1 MKPRHERKHEISFSD
16 LLVLRQR
23 FRAIAAPDTNGTDG
37 RYLIRSLYFD
47 TPSDRALREK
57 LDGVD
62 RREKFRIRCYDHDH
76 SFIRLEKKCKQN
88 SLGTKENAQLT
99 PRETAAILQGDLGW
113 MEGDDRPL
121 VREFREKMHTQLLR
135 PKTIVDY
142 TREAFV
148 YPAGNVRLTLDYDIR
163 TGLSSTDFLDPACPT
178 IPAGN
183 APIILEVKWDEF
195 LPDPIRRAVQLDGRH
210 TSAFSK
216 YAACRIYG

>member
-23 FRAIAAPDTNGTDG
+23 FRVIAAPDTNGTDG
-37 RYLIRSLYFD
+37 CYLIRSLYFD

-88 SLGTKENAQLT
+88 SLGTKESAQLT

-121 VREFREKMHTQLLR
+121 VRELREKMHTQLLR